1 MRPAT
6 LYKGYQAK
14 LAARETARQRML
26 VTAWEIEETERF
38 LEFLDALHVDNE
50 ERLGFAQ
57 EDLNIFRK
65 LFSERDRSDVNDDRD
80 YLQAVYEDEMEILRV
95 VSLQAEQFSKI
106 LGARV
111 KKDFLQPGAKGSGS
125 PSPEPGVSIRDNLVS
140 ADQEDNSQ
148 VSVNSAA
155 QSAHPS
161 LASRRIQIGLLS
173 APMHP
178 QLPLLYGQ
186 QTCTAPQRT
195 PRTISTRPLPTS
207 HEDFAQHQQEDL
219 AHHHQDFA
227 QHQHQSAPYQREPAY
242 QHEDLAHYQHQD
254 FAPPQQD
261 FAPPQ
266 QDFAPPQQD
275 FAPPQQDFAPPQ
287 QDFAPPQQDFAY
299 PQQDFASG
307 AGSSTGYVAPSL
319 APSWV
324 GDDEEFQTH
333 SVLPPDLH
341 HLRPMST
348 GEIPNSHVIHTT
360 GPARTSK
367 ARRRATRRLPP
378 TPRLVIP
385 VVTPTT
391 MTGTVAPP
399 ESIEGSAVDISPET
413 RKQAISASKERVLS
427 IVFSDDALVSLAADK
442 KRIVKKVISE
452 VRSRIPALLVA
463 TQWTAN
469 EKDVANVWCAVTK
482 FRTAFATIIRQAVVM
497 GYSLFPPQGCTI
509 PPDTFR
515 VDRIRCLVVDNNL
528 AFMHQY
534 TFADGALV
542 IHSKFTNPF
551 ILHVLT
557 KLIWCSPFRLHTFL
571 DECPRRQ
578 IRYAIGAAG
587 AITESALMEQ
597 GLIQLTK
604 GRITPQ
610 MTHSTF
616 TKIVL
621 GLDQLSD
628 AEKVILDDFTDSIVV
643 CGRSQQQAND
653 ELSDFD
659 FE

>member
-1 MRPAT
+1 MASKRAPPRKGKTNFAKPA
-6 LYKGYQAK
+6 
-14 LAARETARQRML
+14 R
-26 VTAWEIEETERF
+26 
-38 LEFLDALHVDNE
+38 
-50 ERLGFAQ
+50 
-57 EDLNIFRK
+57 
-65 LFSERDRSDVNDDRD
+65 
-80 YLQAVYEDEMEILRV
+80 
-95 VSLQAEQFSKI
+95 
-106 LGARV
+106 
-111 KKDFLQPGAKGSGS
+111 GSGLN
-125 PSPEPGVSIRDNLVS
+125 PSHAPADSQLNLVDEQPREPMS
-140 ADQEDNSQ
+140 FFNPHASNQPLPFNPHTTHHPHHPQD
-148 VSVNSAA
+148 
-155 QSAHPS
+155 SAHH
-161 LASRRIQIGLLS
+161 QHTS
-173 APMHP
+173 APH
-178 QLPLLYGQ
+178 
-186 QTCTAPQRT
+186 QRE
-195 PRTISTRPLPTS
+195 STYDQ

-287 QDFAPPQQDFAY
+287 QDFAPPQQDFAYPQQDFAY

-515 VDRIRCLVVDNNL
+515 VDRIRCLVVDNDL

>member
-1 MRPAT
+1 MDSLFYNPSTPPNPARASRRGFIRERMSNKFIPYPPSPAPIEHAGTLENGLTQMRPAT

-26 VTAWEIEETERF
+26 VTTWEIEETERF

-50 ERLGFAQ
+50 ERLRFAQ

-155 QSAHPS
+155 Q
-161 LASRRIQIGLLS
+161 IQIGLLS
-173 APMHP
+173 AHMHP

-207 HEDFAQHQQEDL
+207 H
-219 AHHHQDFA
+219 
-227 QHQHQSAPYQREPAY
+227 QSAPYQCEPAY
-242 QHEDLAHYQHQD
+242 QHEDLVHYQH
-254 FAPPQQD
+254 
-261 FAPPQ
+261 
-266 QDFAPPQQD
+266 
-275 FAPPQQDFAPPQ
+275 QDFAPPQ

-341 HLRPMST
+341 HLWPMST

-367 ARRRATRRLPP
+367 ARCRATRRLPP
-378 TPRLVIP
+378 TPHLVIP
-385 VVTPTT
+385 VVMPTT
-391 MTGTVAPP
+391 MTGTVAPL

-427 IVFSDDALVSLAADK
+427 IIFSDDALVSLAADK
-442 KRIVKKVISE
+442 KRIVKKGISE

-469 EKDVANVWCAVTK
+469 EKDIVNIWCAVTK
-482 FRTAFATIIRQAVVM
+482 FRTAFAMIIRQAVVM

-515 VDRIRCLVVDNNL
+515 VDRIRCLVVDNDL

-557 KLIWCSPFRLHTFL
+557 KLIWCSPFRLHTFV
-571 DECPRRQ
+571 DECLCRQ
-578 IRYAIGAAG
+578 IRYTIGAAG

-610 MTHSTF
+610 MMHSTF

-628 AEKVILDDFTDSIVV
+628 AEKVILDNFTDSIVV

>member
-1 MRPAT
+1 
-6 LYKGYQAK
+6 
-14 LAARETARQRML
+14 
-26 VTAWEIEETERF
+26 
-38 LEFLDALHVDNE
+38 
-50 ERLGFAQ
+50 
-57 EDLNIFRK
+57 
-65 LFSERDRSDVNDDRD
+65 
-80 YLQAVYEDEMEILRV
+80 
-95 VSLQAEQFSKI
+95 
-106 LGARV
+106 
-111 KKDFLQPGAKGSGS
+111 
-125 PSPEPGVSIRDNLVS
+125 
-140 ADQEDNSQ
+140 
-148 VSVNSAA
+148 
-155 QSAHPS
+155 
-161 LASRRIQIGLLS
+161 
-173 APMHP
+173 MHP

-254 FAPPQQD
+254 FTPSQQDFAPPQQDFAPSQQDFAPPQQDFAPSQQD

-275 FAPPQQDFAPPQ
+275 FAPSQQDFAPPQ
-287 QDFAPPQQDFAY
+287 QDFAPPQQDFVYPQQDFVYPQQDFTYPQQDFTY

-319 APSWV
+319 VPSWV

-333 SVLPPDLH
+333 SVPPPDLH
-341 HLRPMST
+341 HLRPMLT

-360 GPARTSK
+360 GPARISK
-367 ARRRATRRLPP
+367 ARCHATRCLPP
-378 TPRLVIP
+378 TPCLVIP

-413 RKQAISASKERVLS
+413 RKQVISASKEHVLS
-427 IVFSDDALVSLAADK
+427 IVFSDDALVSLTADK
-442 KRIVKKVISE
+442 KCIIKKVISE

-469 EKDVANVWCAVTK
+469 EKDVANIWCAVTK
-482 FRTAFATIIRQAVVM
+482 FCTAFATIIRQAVVM

-515 VDRIRCLVVDNNL
+515 VDRICCLIIDNDL

-534 TFADGALV
+534 TFADGVLV

-557 KLIWCSPFRLHTFL
+557 KLIWCSPFQLHTFL
-571 DECPRRQ
+571 DKCPHRQ
-578 IRYAIGAAG
+578 ICYAIGAAG

-610 MTHSTF
+610 MMHSTF

-628 AEKVILDDFTDSIVV
+628 AEKVILDDFTDSIVI
-643 CGRSQQQAND
+643 CGHSQQQAND

>member
-14 LAARETARQRML
+14 LVARETARQRML

-38 LEFLDALHVDNE
+38 LEFLDVLHVDNE

-299 PQQDFASG
+299 PQQDFAYPQQDFAYPQQDFAYPQQDFTYPQQDFASG

-367 ARRRATRRLPP
+367 ARRCATRCLPP

-413 RKQAISASKERVLS
+413 CKQAISASRERVLS

-515 VDRIRCLVVDNNL
+515 VDRIRCLVVDNDL

-534 TFADGALV
+534 TFAN
-542 IHSKFTNPF
+542 IF
-551 ILHVLT
+551 
-557 KLIWCSPFRLHTFL
+557 LIYFDRT
-571 DECPRRQ
+571 
-578 IRYAIGAAG
+578 AG